1 MYVQYCPSL
10 FPLNPKNP
18 RTPNL
23 NASSGTSEELN
34 IDYNLTHNYR
44 NQSSHPTTPFR
55 SPPFLLATGPYG
67 KAPLLITG
75 SKDGIRYIPESAAIA
90 TYLIPTFDNEDKF
103 GLRDGD
109 WIRDE
114 VLCSIISTNP
124 NRATGMILVM
134 DFGIVKNRASNT
146 FDRPELRSILK
157 DLERELKEAPA
168 GGWFVGPRPG
178 SADILLE
185 FPMSTVKHRNWVDLK
200 SEFPPLGPCLK
211 KVYGRDAWKRSLEKG
226 NGYD

>member
-1 MYVQYCPSL
+1 
-10 FPLNPKNP
+10 
-18 RTPNL
+18 
-23 NASSGTSEELN
+23 
-34 IDYNLTHNYR
+34 
-44 NQSSHPTTPFR
+44 
-55 SPPFLLATGPYG
+55 
-67 KAPLLITG
+67 
-75 SKDGIRYIPESAAIA
+75 
-90 TYLIPTFDNEDKF
+90 
-103 GLRDGD
+103 
-109 WIRDE
+109 
-114 VLCSIISTNP
+114 
-124 NRATGMILVM
+124 MILVM